1 MDYSSVSEIVKY
13 AFVVIVYL
21 FIFSI
26 SRMIYLDIADAK
38 RREGTSGE
46 GLAYLKLVNLRRN
59 LSFKMH
65 ESYSIKDIAY
75 IGRSRKCQIFIDDPH
90 LSKTHARIF
99 LRDGNFFIE
108 DLGSTNGSY
117 LNGRKLPRQAIRLK
131 DTDKLTFGKI
141 SFIFVDNLGS
151 EK

>member
-1 MDYSSVSEIVKY
+1 MDYSTVSEIVKY

-38 RREGTSGE
+38 RREGTSGK
-46 GLAYLKLVNLRRN
+46 GYAYLKLVNLRRN

-65 ESYSIKDIAY
+65 ESYSIKEVAY
-75 IGRSRKCQIFIDDPH
+75 IGRSKKCQIYIDDPH
-90 LSKTHARIF
+90 MSKSHARIF
-99 LRDGNFFIE
+99 LRDGHFYIE

-131 DTDKLTFGKI
+131 DTDKLTFGNI
-141 SFIFVDNLGS
+141 SFIFVDNMGS
-151 EK
+151 ES